1 MLRALSVLVCVA
13 IAGCT
18 GTPRPP
24 DASWVICDRAG
35 QPLSAVPFVTLTATG
50 EDDLDCVLHAD
61 GPSGTKT
68 SDVSAR
74 LRRDGFDTW
83 TSDPMEVTDPIQVPV
98 YEGGQLAGGQRPM
111 VGPLLTIVFDLGVE
125 TSEAELRVAT
135 EMDGVLRFP
144 IRRQRY

>member
-1 MLRALSVLVCVA
+1 MLRALSALLCLVVV
-13 IAGCT
+13 GCT

-24 DASWVICDRAG
+24 DGSWVICGRDG
-35 QPLSAVPFVTLTATG
+35 QPLTDVPLVTLMGTG
-50 EDDLDCVLHAD
+50 EDDLDCTLHAD
-61 GPSGTKT
+61 GAHGSRQGHLSTT
-68 SDVSAR
+68 
-74 LRRDGFDTW
+74 LRRDGFDSW
-83 TSDPMEVTDPIQVPV
+83 TSDPMEVTDAIQVPV
-98 YEGGQLAGGQRPM
+98 FEGGRLSGGHRPM